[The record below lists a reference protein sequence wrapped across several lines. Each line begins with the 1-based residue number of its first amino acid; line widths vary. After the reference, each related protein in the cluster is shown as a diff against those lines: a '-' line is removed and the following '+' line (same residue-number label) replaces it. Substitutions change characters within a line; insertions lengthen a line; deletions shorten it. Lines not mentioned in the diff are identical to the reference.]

1 MGRPNLGP
9 RRRAEVARAFA
20 RVLGREGQ
28 GGATIAAVAAEAGIA
43 PGLVHHYFEDKQDL
57 YETLLGELL
66 AQFRRRLDAYPS
78 ADPLEAYVT
87 AALALDERS
96 DVAAARAWVGI
107 FAEALGDPALF
118 AKVRRMM
125 DTEVAHVERR
135 SRGTL
140 TTADAS
146 AVVAFVVG
154 ALVFGAFAPRK
165 TAGFAA
171 PSLRRMLDGLRK
183 RGDGASE

>member
-1 MGRPNLGP
+1 MARPSVRAE
-9 RRRAEVARAFA
+9 RRSEVARAFA
-20 RVLGREGQ
+20 RVLGAHGQ

-43 PGLVHHYFEDKQDL
+43 PGLVHHYFESKQDL
-57 YETLLGELL
+57 YEMLLEQML
-66 AQFRRRLDAYPS
+66 AEFRRRIESHPAT
-78 ADPLEAYVT
+78 DPLEAYVS
-87 AALALDERS
+87 AALVLDERS
-96 DVAAARAWVGI
+96 DVAAARAWVGL
-107 FAEALGDPALF
+107 FAEALGDPVLF

-135 SRGTL
+135 SRGSL
-140 TTADAS
+140 STADAS

-171 PSLRRMLDGLRK
+171 PSLRRMLSGLRA
-183 RGDGASE
+183 RT